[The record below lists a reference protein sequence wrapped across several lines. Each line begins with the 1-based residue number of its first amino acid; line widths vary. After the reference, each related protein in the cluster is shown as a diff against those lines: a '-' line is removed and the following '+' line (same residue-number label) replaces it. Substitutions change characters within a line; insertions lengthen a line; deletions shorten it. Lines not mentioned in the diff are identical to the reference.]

1 MDGRMDKKQ
10 SLFADENMGSLSA
23 INEKPKETAATHK
36 RKRLVS
42 SRLGFLHGDAEDD

>member
-23 INEKPKETAATHK
+23 INDKPKETAATHK
-36 RKRLVS
+36 GNDL
-42 SRLGFLHGDAEDD
+42 LAAG